1 MQAIPPDLAGP
12 PKDQLLEFLGQRITR
27 RQLLA
32 ERARLMVLLAA
43 APPGPVLLYMPNT
56 PAAVAAIMACLS
68 SGRSLEILDP
78 RQPEEN
84 LVARL
89 AMNPPALVFTM
100 DLAILL
106 ERLQAN
112 LVPGVQVVVA
122 RMTDPMGPVQRALFP
137 LLPGAGLT
145 RVPEIEGYIDLREVL
160 HPKDEQLL
168 APSPQPGELSF
179 NGRHTALQRVTPMD
193 PWLMDTP
200 LADPDAVD
208 QLFANLAAGAVTV
221 LSPRLDEKSLTR
233 VAKQAGMLR

>member
-1 MQAIPPDLAGP
+1 MPVVPPPLEGA
-12 PKDQLLEFLGQRITR
+12 PKDQLLEFLGRRITR

-32 ERARLMVLLAA
+32 ERDRLLSLIRE
-43 APPGPVLLYMPNT
+43 APLGPVLLYMPNA
-56 PAAVAAIMACLS
+56 PAAVAAILASLEAA
-68 SGRSLEILDP
+68 RDLEILDP

-89 AMNPPALVFTM
+89 AMNPPTLVFTM
-100 DLAILL
+100 DLAVPI

-112 LVPGVQVVVA
+112 LGPGTRVVVA
-122 RMTDPMGPVQRALFP
+122 RMTDPLGGFQRAIFP

-145 RVPEIEGYIDLREVL
+145 RVPEPEGYIDLREVRF
-160 HPKDEQLL
+160 PR
-168 APSPQPGELSF
+168 ASPPPQPGRGELSF
-179 NGRHTALQRVTPMD
+179 NGRRTALQAVTPMD
-193 PWLMDTP
+193 PWLMDAP
-200 LADPDAVD
+200 LADPDTID